1 MIKKGRQEML
11 IYAHRG
17 ASSDFLEG
25 SKAAYLGAIAQGA
38 DGFECD
44 VRLTKD
50 KQIICYHDSDTSRLS
65 NIDLKIAKS
74 GYEELKEKVD
84 PYRLDELLDLSIS
97 NKKDL
102 VIESKHPVST
112 GAMIEKQV
120 HKLLKDKESEIKSSG
135 IQISLISFSYLATLR
150 NLKSGYQTG
159 YLVKNSNLIRFNPA
173 PVIALSIEILR
184 QNPGVVADQQKKG
197 KKVFIWTVNEASD
210 LHLCAKEGVDAVITD
225 KPEQARKLLGY
236 S

>member
-1 MIKKGRQEML
+1 ML

-17 ASSDFLEG
+17 ASADFLEG
-25 SKAAYLGAIAQGA
+25 SKAAYIGALAQGA

-50 KQIICYHDSDTSRLS
+50 KQIICYHDSDTKRLS
-65 NIDLKIAKS
+65 NIDLKISKS
-74 GYEELKEKVD
+74 SYKELKQKVD
-84 PYRLDELLDLSIS
+84 PYLLDELLDLSIS

-112 GAMIEKQV
+112 GALIEKLV
-120 HKLLKDKESEIKSSG
+120 HKLLLNRKADIKNSG
-135 IQISLISFSYLATLR
+135 IKISLISFSYFATLR

-159 YLVKNSNLIRFNPA
+159 YLVKNLNLIKINPA
-173 PVIALSIEILR
+173 PVIGLNINILR
-184 QNPGVVADQQKKG
+184 QKPGIVADQHKKG
-197 KKVFIWTVNEASD
+197 KTVFVWTVNEASD

-225 KPEQARKLLGY
+225 KPAQARKLLGY

>member
-11 IYAHRG
+11 IYANRG
-17 ASSDFLEG
+17 ASSDFKEG
-25 SKAAYLGAIAQGA
+25 SKAAYIGAIAQGA

-50 KQIICYHDSDTSRLS
+50 KQIICYHDRDTKRLS
-65 NIDLKIAKS
+65 NIDLKISKS
-74 GYEELKEKVD
+74 SYKELKAKVD

-102 VIESKHPVST
+102 IIESKHPVPT
-112 GAMIEKQV
+112 GAMIEKLV
-120 HKLLKDKESEIKSSG
+120 HKLLLSRNTEIKNSG
-135 IQISLISFSYLATLR
+135 IRISLISFSYLATLR
-150 NLKSGYQTG
+150 NLKSGYETG
-159 YLVKNSNLIRFNPA
+159 YLAKNSKLIKINPA
-173 PVIALSIEILR
+173 PVIWLDINIVR
-184 QNPGVVADQQKKG
+184 QNQKVISDQHKKG
-197 KKVFIWTVNEASD
+197 KKVFVWTVNEAAD

>member
-1 MIKKGRQEML
+1 ML

-17 ASSDFLEG
+17 ASSDFKEG
-25 SKAAYLGAIAQGA
+25 SKAAYIGALAQGA

-50 KQIICYHDSDTSRLS
+50 KQIICYHDSNTSRLS
-65 NIDLKIAKS
+65 NIDLKISKS
-74 GYEELKEKVD
+74 SYKELKEKVD
-84 PYRLDELLDLSIS
+84 PYLLEELLELAIS

-112 GAMIEKQV
+112 GALIERHV
-120 HKLLKDKESEIKSSG
+120 HKLLQSRQAEIKASG
-135 IQISLISFSYLATLR
+135 IQISLISFSYFATLR

-159 YLVKNSNLIRFNPA
+159 YLIKNPNLIRFNPS

-184 QNPGVVADQQKKG
+184 QNPGIVSEQHKRG
-197 KKVFIWTVNEASD
+197 KKVFIWTVNEAAD
-210 LHLCAKEGVDAVITD
+210 LNLCSKVGVDVVITD

>member
-1 MIKKGRQEML
+1 ML

-17 ASSDFLEG
+17 TSIDFTEG
-25 SKAAYLGAIAQGA
+25 SKAAYLGALTQGA

-50 KQIICYHDSDTSRLS
+50 KQIICYHDSDTKRLS

-74 GYEELKEKVD
+74 SYEQLKAKVD

-102 VIESKHPVST
+102 VIELKHPVPT
-112 GAMIEKQV
+112 GALIEKLV
-120 HKLLKDKESEIKSSG
+120 NKLLLSRKAEIKNSG

-150 NLKSGYQTG
+150 NLKSGYQAG
-159 YLVKNSNLIRFNPA
+159 YLVKNSKLIKVNPA
-173 PVIALSIEILR
+173 PVIALNINIVR
-184 QNPGVVADQQKKG
+184 QNPKVIAGQHRKG
-197 KKVFIWTVNEASD
+197 KKVFVWTVNEASD
-210 LHLCAKEGVDAVITD
+210 LLLCAKEGVDAVITD
-225 KPEQARKLLGY
+225 KPEATKSFLREI
-236 S
+236 

>member
-1 MIKKGRQEML
+1 ML

-17 ASSDFLEG
+17 ASIDFTEG
-25 SKAAYLGAIAQGA
+25 SKAAYLGALTQGA

-50 KQIICYHDSDTSRLS
+50 KQIICYHDSDTKRLS

-74 GYEELKEKVD
+74 NYEELKVKVD

-102 VIESKHPVST
+102 VIELKHPVPT
-112 GAMIEKQV
+112 GSMIEKLV
-120 HKLLKDKESEIKSSG
+120 HKLLLSKETEIKNSG

-150 NLKSGYQTG
+150 NLKSGYQCG
-159 YLVKNSNLIRFNPA
+159 YLVKNSSLIKINPA
-173 PVIALSIEILR
+173 PVIAININIVR
-184 QNPGVVADQQKKG
+184 QNPKVIAEQHKKG
-197 KKVFIWTVNEASD
+197 RKVFVWTVNEATD
-210 LHLCAKEGVDAVITD
+210 LLLCAKEGVDAVITD
-225 KPEQARKLLGY
+225 KPAQARMLLGY

>member
-1 MIKKGRQEML
+1 ML

-17 ASSDFLEG
+17 ASIDFTEG
-25 SKAAYLGAIAQGA
+25 SKAAYLGALAQDA

-50 KQIICYHDSDTSRLS
+50 KQIICYHDSNTSRLS

-74 GYEELKEKVD
+74 SYEELKTKVD
-84 PYRLDELLDLSIS
+84 PYLLDELLDLSIS

-102 VIESKHPVST
+102 VIELKHPVPT
-112 GAMIEKQV
+112 GALIEKLV
-120 HKLLKDKESEIKSSG
+120 HKLLLSRKSEIKSSG

-159 YLVKNSNLIRFNPA
+159 YLVKNLNLIKINPA
-173 PVIALSIEILR
+173 PVIGLNINILH
-184 QNPGVVADQQKKG
+184 QKPGIVADQHKKG
-197 KKVFIWTVNEASD
+197 KKVFVWTVNEAAD
-210 LHLCAKEGVDAVITD
+210 LHLCAKEGADAVITD

>member
-1 MIKKGRQEML
+1 ML

-17 ASSDFLEG
+17 ASSDFKEG
-25 SKAAYLGAIAQGA
+25 SKAAYIGAISQGA

-65 NIDLKIAKS
+65 NIDLKISKS
-74 GYEELKEKVD
+74 RYEELKKKVD
-84 PYRLDELLDLSIS
+84 PYLLGELLELAIS

-102 VIESKHPVST
+102 VIELKHPVST
-112 GAMIEKQV
+112 GAMIEKLV
-120 HKLLKDKESEIKSSG
+120 HKLLKSRQAEIIASG
-135 IQISLISFSYLATLR
+135 IQISLISFSYFATLR

-159 YLVKNSNLIRFNPA
+159 YLIKNPNLIRFNPA

-184 QNPGVVADQQKKG
+184 QNPGIVSEQHKRG
-197 KKVFIWTVNEASD
+197 KKVFIWTVNEGAD
-210 LHLCAKEGVDAVITD
+210 LHLCSKMGVDVVITD
-225 KPEQARKLLGY
+225 KPEQAKYLLRII
-236 S
+236 

>member
-1 MIKKGRQEML
+1 ML

-17 ASSDFLEG
+17 ASIDFTEG
-25 SKAAYLGAIAQGA
+25 SKAAYLGALAQGA

-50 KQIICYHDSDTSRLS
+50 KQIICYHDSDTKRLS

-74 GYEELKEKVD
+74 NYEELKAKVD
-84 PYRLDELLDLSIS
+84 PYRLDELLELAIS

-102 VIESKHPVST
+102 VIEFKHPVPTS
-112 GAMIEKQV
+112 ALIEKLV
-120 HKLLKDKESEIKSSG
+120 HKLLLSRRSDIKISG

-150 NLKSGYQTG
+150 NLKSGYQAG
-159 YLVKNSNLIRFNPA
+159 YLVKNSSLIKINPA
-173 PVIALSIEILR
+173 PVIALHINIVR
-184 QNPGVVADQQKKG
+184 QNPKVIADQHKKG
-197 KKVFIWTVNEASD
+197 KKVFVWTVNEASD
-210 LHLCAKEGVDAVITD
+210 LLLCAKEGVDVVITD
-225 KPEQARKLLGY
+225 KPAQARMLLGY

>member
-1 MIKKGRQEML
+1 ML

-17 ASSDFLEG
+17 ASSDFNEG
-25 SKAAYLGAIAQGA
+25 SKAAYIGALSQGA

-65 NIDLKIAKS
+65 NIDLKISKS
-74 GYEELKEKVD
+74 SYKELKEKVD
-84 PYRLDELLDLSIS
+84 PYLLEELLELAIGY
-97 NKKDL
+97 KKDL
-102 VIESKHPVST
+102 VIELKHPVST
-112 GAMIEKQV
+112 GAMIEKHV
-120 HKLLKDKESEIKSSG
+120 HKLLKSRESEIKFSG

-150 NLKSGYQTG
+150 NLKSGYQSG
-159 YLVKNSNLIRFNPA
+159 YLVKNSNLIKLNPA

-184 QNPGVVADQQKKG
+184 QNPGVVAAQHKRG
-197 KKVFIWTVNEASD
+197 KKVFIWTVNEAAD
-210 LHLCAKEGVDAVITD
+210 LNLCSKVGVDAVSTD
-225 KPEQARKLLGY
+225 KPEQSRKLLGF

>member
-1 MIKKGRQEML
+1 ML

-17 ASSDFLEG
+17 ASSDFKEG
-25 SKAAYLGAIAQGA
+25 SKAAYIGAIAQGA

-65 NIDLKIAKS
+65 SIDLKISKRS
-74 GYEELKEKVD
+74 YKELKEKVD
-84 PYRLDELLDLSIS
+84 PYLLEDLLELAIS

-102 VIESKHPVST
+102 VIELKHPVST
-112 GAMIEKQV
+112 GTMIERLV
-120 HKLLKDKESEIKSSG
+120 HKLLKSRDSDIKSSG
-135 IQISLISFSYLATLR
+135 IQISLISFSYFATLR

-184 QNPGVVADQQKKG
+184 QNPGIVAVQHKRG
-197 KKVFIWTVNEASD
+197 KKVFIWTVNEAAD
-210 LHLCAKEGVDAVITD
+210 LNLCSKVGVDAVITD

>member
-1 MIKKGRQEML
+1 ML

-17 ASSDFLEG
+17 ASSDFKEG
-25 SKAAYLGAIAQGA
+25 SKAAYIGALSQGA

-65 NIDLKIAKS
+65 NIDLKISKS
-74 GYEELKEKVD
+74 SYKELKEKVD

-102 VIESKHPVST
+102 VIELKHPVST
-112 GAMIEKQV
+112 RAMIERLV
-120 HKLLKDKESEIKSSG
+120 HKLLKDKESEIKTSG
-135 IQISLISFSYLATLR
+135 IQISLISFSYFATLR

-159 YLVKNSNLIRFNPA
+159 YLVKNSNLIRFNPS

-184 QNPGVVADQQKKG
+184 QNPEIVAEQHKRG
-197 KKVFIWTVNEASD
+197 KKVFIWTVNEAAD
-210 LHLCAKEGVDAVITD
+210 LHLCSKVGVDVVITD